1 MTATLRTLTL
11 GCRVNQYET
20 EFVRQALEQIGYAD
34 AAEGQP
40 ADLCLVNT
48 CTVTAEG
55 DAKGRQAIRRLAREN
70 PGARLVVM
78 GCYATRAPDEVRRL
92 PGVSEVLVDKRELP
106 DWLARAGV
114 VDVPTGLRRFDGRQR
129 AYVKVQDGC
138 MLDCAYCIIP
148 AVRPGLQSRPPEHIE
163 AEIGRLVAHG
173 HREVVLTGIHLGH
186 YGVEWSRGRPRAEWL
201 RLAQLVE
208 RLARLD
214 GPFRLRL
221 SSIECTEVTRDLI
234 GVLARHPRRVCP
246 HLHVALQSG
255 SDHVL
260 RRMRRRWGARRCVD
274 RCQLVRDSLDRPAL
288 STDVIVGFPGETEA
302 DFADTCRVV
311 EALEFA
317 RVHVFPF
324 SPRQGTPAAALPA
337 QVRAEVKQARA
348 AELAR
353 LAERVAAGYRRRL
366 DGMRLDV
373 LVEGTRPERPDV
385 ALGTACRYVPVELP
399 AAVFPGG
406 RLPERSQRVEVLVRA
421 GTDGTLAAA
430 AVC

>member
-148 AVRPGLQSRPPEHIE
+148 AVRPGLRSRPPEHIE

>member
-148 AVRPGLQSRPPEHIE
+148 AVRPGLRSRPPEHIE

-337 QVRAEVKQARA
+337 QVPAEVKQARA